1 MKRYGVKSTL
11 RDYGN
16 LLSSLPFV
24 RTTLSRGFRLSLR
37 AVEQLSRHSRGG
49 FNERGGIR

>member
-49 FNERGGIR
+49 LTGEEG

>member
-24 RTTLSRGFRLSLR
+24 RTTLSRLSLR

-49 FNERGGIR
+49 FNGGGGIR

>member
-16 LLSSLPFV
+16 LSSLPFV
-24 RTTLSRGFRLSLR
+24 RTTLSREFRLSLR

-49 FNERGGIR
+49 FNEGGGIR

>member
-24 RTTLSRGFRLSLR
+24 RTTLSQGFRLSLR
-37 AVEQLSRHSRGG
+37 AVEQLSRHSG
-49 FNERGGIR
+49 FNGGGGIR